1 MTDTPFHEGEIAVQ
15 RRAGEQEAARRN
27 GGGISTTI
35 TPGAQTFLALQN
47 MLAVCTCGQDGQL
60 WASVW
65 LGPPGFARSSGD
77 RSLELIR
84 PAVTDPVARR
94 LTTGAPVGL
103 LAIDAATR
111 RRLRINGDV
120 VDVAAQKV
128 TIGVRECFANCPKY
142 IRRRRVRVGGPRAMH
157 EPVSGRVLDERRRS
171 ILCKADTLFVGSI
184 FPARGADVSHRG
196 GAPGFARLVGD
207 STLRIADYPGNSM
220 FQTLGNF
227 AVDPRAAVATVDF
240 QSGRMLAMSGTAQLV
255 FGKADP
261 NDPAGSTGRYWE
273 FHVREW
279 IELSLPVLVEV
290 EELEASPFN
299 PPVRVCDS
307 NL

>member
-1 MTDTPFHEGEIAVQ
+1 MTDAPFHEGEVAVQ

-35 TPGAQTFLALQN
+35 SPGAQAFLALQN
-47 MLAVCTCGQDGQL
+47 LLAVCTCGQDGQL

-65 LGPPGFARSSGD
+65 LGPPGFARSTGE
-77 RSLELIR
+77 RSLELLR

-103 LAIDAATR
+103 LAIDAAKR
-111 RRLRINGDV
+111 RRLRINGSV
-120 VDVAAQKV
+120 VDVAAHKV
-128 TIGVRECFANCPKY
+128 AIGVRECFANCPKY
-142 IRRRRVRVGGPRAMH
+142 IRRRRVRVGGPRALH

-196 GAPGFARLVGD
+196 GAPGFVRLVGD
-207 STLRIADYPGNSM
+207 TTLRMADYPGNSM

-227 AVDPRAAVATVDF
+227 AVDPRAAVAIVDF
-240 QSGRMLAMSGTAQLV
+240 QSGRVLALSGTAQLV
-255 FGKADP
+255 FGNEDL
-261 NDPAGSTGRYWE
+261 NDATGSTGRYWD
-273 FHVREW
+273 FCVREW
-279 IELSLPVLVEV
+279 IEFALPLSVEV
-290 EELEASPFN
+290 EELEASPSN